1 MSTTSKEA
9 DKTINEKVPRFQRL
23 AGSTCALL
31 LPLATQFL
39 NYRIGH
45 YNLANDPAR
54 PEYNEHCV
62 YVFWHEYITSVLPK
76 WGQTPLTLL
85 VSQHRDAEILNQMA
99 LGLGLNIV
107 RGSTT
112 RGGSR
117 AIRELKRYSKTSS
130 IAISP
135 DGPRGPRREM
145 AMGAIYIASL
155 LKMPIVPV
163 GIGVSN
169 KWRLNTWDK
178 FSIPKPF
185 SRVRVIF
192 GPKYYLPARS
202 KKHQLEKHR
211 LITQS
216 RLEQLTTVA
225 EQWAE
230 SGDKL
235 LGAKRFCRGHRTSK
249 LFLEPKSRERLIAL
263 ARDKAA

>member
-1 MSTTSKEA
+1 MSTTSREA
-9 DKTINEKVPRFQRL
+9 DKTTHEKVPRLYRL
-23 AGSTCALL
+23 AGSACAWV
-31 LPLATQFL
+31 LPVATQFF

-45 YNLANDPAR
+45 YDLANDPAR

-62 YVFWHEYITSVLPK
+62 YVFWHEYITAVLPK

-145 AMGAIYIASL
+145 AMGAIYLASL

-163 GIGVSN
+163 GIGISN
-169 KWRLNTWDK
+169 AWRLNTWDK
-178 FSIPKPF
+178 FSIPKPL

-192 GPKYYLPARS
+192 GPKYYLPPRS
-202 KKHQLEKHR
+202 KKHDLEKHR

-216 RLEQLTTVA
+216 RLEQLTEVA

-235 LGAKRFCRGHRTSK
+235 LGSQPFCRGRRKSQ
-249 LFLEPKSRERLIAL
+249 LYLEPKTRKQLVSLRKE
-263 ARDKAA
+263 KAA

>member
-1 MSTTSKEA
+1 MPTASMEA
-9 DKTINEKVPRFQRL
+9 DKKIQEKVPRLQRL
-23 AGSTCALL
+23 CGTVCAWA
-31 LPLATQFL
+31 LPTATQFL

-45 YNLANDPAR
+45 YDLAADPAR
-54 PEYNEHCV
+54 PEYDEHCI

-76 WGQTPLTLL
+76 WGRTPLTLL

-130 IAISP
+130 IVISP
-135 DGPRGPRREM
+135 DGPKGPRREM
-145 AMGAIYIASL
+145 AMGAIYLASL

-163 GIGVSN
+163 GIGVSRA
-169 KWRLNTWDK
+169 WRLNTWDK
-178 FSIPKPF
+178 FTIPKPMA
-185 SRVRVIF
+185 RVRVIF
-192 GPKYYLPARS
+192 GPKYYLPPRT
-202 KKHQLEKHR
+202 KKKQLEQHR
-211 LITQS
+211 LFTQS
-216 RLEQLTTVA
+216 RLEHITEIA

-235 LGAKRFCRGHRTSK
+235 VGARKFRRARRKANFY
-249 LFLEPKSRERLIAL
+249 LEPKTQRHTIPFSRN
-263 ARDKAA
+263 KAA